1 MSDWGKIVKRDEID
15 LMAMS
20 EKELRELFKKVD
32 LGDLMPTIEEIETEL
47 ENEVDRFM
55 SLTAE
60 EYRNEIGIKSKKG
73 KNGKIRKSKNS

>member
-1 MSDWGKIVKRDEID
+1 MKRDEID

>member
-1 MSDWGKIVKRDEID
+1 MKRDEIN

-73 KNGKIRKSKNS
+73 KNGKIRKFEKV

>member
-1 MSDWGKIVKRDEID
+1 MKRDEIN

-32 LGDLMPTIEEIETEL
+32 LGDLIPTIEEIETEL

>member
-1 MSDWGKIVKRDEID
+1 MKSNDID
-15 LMAMS
+15 LMALS

-32 LGDLMPTIEEIETEL
+32 LGNLMPTIEEIETEL

-60 EYRNEIGIKSKKG
+60 EYRNEIGIKSKTG
-73 KNGKIRKSKNS
+73 KNGKSRKFKNA